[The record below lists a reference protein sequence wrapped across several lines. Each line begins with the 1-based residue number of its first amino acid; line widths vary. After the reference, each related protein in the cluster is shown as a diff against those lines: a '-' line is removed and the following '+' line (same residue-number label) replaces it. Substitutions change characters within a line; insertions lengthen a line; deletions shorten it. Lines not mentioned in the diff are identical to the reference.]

1 MQLNTNEPITE
12 FHFQGTFQFPDD
24 MDFLTRQ
31 SEHQCF
37 VDLFNQMIENRLKE
51 QQIAMNPDFKV
62 ASNYAKPI
70 GSLCDN
76 IFEQASKLDK
86 P

>member
-1 MQLNTNEPITE
+1 MQLQINEPITE
-12 FHFQGTFQFPDD
+12 FHFRGTFQIPDD
-24 MDFLTRQ
+24 WDFLTR
-31 SEHQCF
+31 STEHQCF

-51 QQIAMNPDFKV
+51 QHIAMNPDFKV
-62 ASNYAKPI
+62 SKPKPI

-76 IFEQASKLDK
+76 IFEQASKIDK